1 MLFNNVNSIHYES
14 TLLKV
19 RDDAF
24 SIRETGTLRFEN
36 AAVQIKAQGKND
48 CLLLYLRSGHAIVKH
63 SKSEKVIL
71 SNELVLIPLEN
82 GVHFLYAQ
90 GAGDFLVGTN
100 CPQTELMRNH
110 LRVPSQ
116 VDPRHFDEFLL
127 NCQDPMV
134 NESLAKL
141 LKALPVNT
149 NKDAKQRDF
158 IRNALL
164 FMDKNISKRIVLDDI
179 TDTIDYSKFH
189 FIRVFDEYI
198 GQTPHQYI
206 CDRRL
211 FLARELLA
219 ETDLPISEV
228 ALRSGIRFTSN
239 FYSHFKRKF
248 KKTPK
253 DFREQS
259 E

>member
-1 MLFNNVNSIHYES
+1 MLFNNVNSIQYES
-14 TLLKV
+14 TLLKA
-19 RDDAF
+19 RDDSF
-24 SIRETGTLRFEN
+24 SIREIGTLRFEN

-63 SKSEKVIL
+63 AKSEKVIL
-71 SNELVLIPLEN
+71 SNELVFLPLEN

-90 GAGDFLVGTN
+90 GSGDFLVGTN
-100 CPQTELMRNH
+100 CSQSELMRNH
-110 LRVPSQ
+110 LRVPSE
-116 VDPRHFDEFLL
+116 VEPRHFDEFLL
-127 NCQDPMV
+127 SASDPL
-134 NESLAKL
+134 NTESLSKL
-141 LKALPVNT
+141 LKTLPVNT
-149 NKDAKQRDF
+149 GRDAKQREF

-164 FMDKNISKRIVLDDI
+164 FMDKNMSKRIVLDDI

-219 ETDLPISEV
+219 QTDLPIAEV
-228 ALRSGIRFTSN
+228 AMRSGIRFTSN

-253 DFREQS
+253 DYRDQS